1 MMAESAARAESQ
13 GPRGFSLASILMV
26 PGGRTLAAAWA
37 SMGSVTMRRA
47 RAAEASEDPCKNER
61 REKRRARIGEFSWRI
76 RFRKEQQ
83 VASRPSNRGGAGG
96 DSGWPDYTA
105 RREMRREFQNETPDR
120 EKVWW
125 RRGQGTSRY

>member
-1 MMAESAARAESQ
+1 MMAESAARADSQ

-76 RFRKEQQ
+76 GSGRS
-83 VASRPSNRGGAGG
+83 SRSRAGRRTEAEREAIPGGRIIPLEG
-96 DSGWPDYTA
+96 
-105 RREMRREFQNETPDR
+105 
-120 EKVWW
+120 K
-125 RRGQGTSRY
+125 